1 MDILWHEL
9 PAVGWRDIVDILLVT
24 LLLYRI
30 IIFVRGTRAVAAI
43 YGLFLVIIFYMAT
56 SPLGL
61 TTLNWILEYFLTSL
75 VLVVIIVFQ
84 RDIRMA
90 LTYVGSRQRFFFF
103 GKKKDAGAMLEEI
116 AAAALYLA
124 QRNIGALIVVERNV
138 PLGDIIQGG
147 VQVNARIS
155 KELLSAIFW
164 YGNPLHDGAV
174 IIHGNTIAAAGA
186 ILPLSTLVQGKQD
199 YGTRHR
205 AALGVTEETDA
216 IAIVVSEER
225 GAVSVALRGRLS
237 AGLDGQRLRRVL
249 AKAMEESR

>member
-1 MDILWHEL
+1 
-9 PAVGWRDIVDILLVT
+9 
-24 LLLYRI
+24 
-30 IIFVRGTRAVAAI
+30 
-43 YGLFLVIIFYMAT
+43 MAT
-56 SPLGL
+56 KPLGL
-61 TTLNWILEYFLTSL
+61 ATLNWILESFLASL

-90 LTYVGSRQRFFFF
+90 LTYVGSQRRFFFF
-103 GKKKDAGAMLEEI
+103 GKKNDSGAVLEEI

-124 QRNIGALIVVERNV
+124 QHNIGALIVVERNV

-147 VQVNARIS
+147 VRLGAQVS
-155 KELLSAIFW
+155 KELLGAIFW
-164 YGNPLHDGAV
+164 QGNPLHDGAA

-216 IAIVVSEER
+216 IAVVVSEER
-225 GAVSVALRGRLS
+225 GVITIAVRGKLS
-237 AGLDGQRLRRVL
+237 GGLDGTRLRRVL
-249 AKAMEESR
+249 AKAMEEGR